1 MLSLVLKHLFFIPY
15 VGCLCSR
22 TVDVLTSQGNSPE
35 PRPHNPHIPHYK
47 TKPLFWWNFFHWN
60 MPSPL
65 AQVLCYAKHV
75 LLFWNVGSLMSI
87 NTSNAEERLLWS
99 WSVRAAFG
107 GVIVLGN
114 GEKVQTVFWAGN
126 LLVERNQMIKPVQSV
141 FAPWSNTSREYLR
154 TLVTADL
161 CEYLL
166 G

>member
-1 MLSLVLKHLFFIPY
+1 MPWMFLRLDSWYFDIP
-15 VGCLCSR
+15 G
-22 TVDVLTSQGNSPE
+22 VLTR

-47 TKPLFWWNFFHWN
+47 TTQPFWWNFFHWN

-99 WSVRAAFG
+99 WLVGAAFG
-107 GVIVLGN
+107 GVIVLSSG
-114 GEKVQTVFWAGN
+114 GKYRPFFGRAICSWKGIRW
-126 LLVERNQMIKPVQSV
+126 LSLCKSV
-141 FAPWSNTSREYLR
+141 FTPRTNTSREYLR

-161 CEYLL
+161 CVYLL
-166 G
+166 Q